1 MRKISAADY
10 MVEFFIANGITDVFG
25 YQGGMVCHIF
35 DSLGIYRDKINY
47 HSCGNEQGAAIAAC
61 AYSQATGKLGVV
73 ITTSGPGFTNALTG
87 LANAWFDSVPV
98 MLISGQVNTKDKRR
112 NYPFR
117 QFGFQEIQAVEM
129 AKPVVKKVY
138 EVDDDTDIVACMTDA
153 FQTAMNGR
161 KGPVYIDMPIN
172 MERAIVN
179 VDDVVSAIG
188 LKVPTVS
195 DAAECMKAL
204 LQAKKPIIIAGGG
217 IAQSGMRD
225 EFIRLVDLLK
235 IPVVPT
241 MAGNDLIPEVSD
253 YRVGFFGGTAR
264 REASVVLYNTDCVL
278 TLGTRLCNK
287 AIGYSHDQFIPKA
300 TKFMRVDIDT
310 LEFERQL
317 KDFEE
322 DITADLR
329 TFIPSAISYLE
340 SNEITDHSV
349 WVDAVNAMQEQMSS
363 QDLTFGNEFIKSFT
377 ELLPENTDITLD
389 VGNNLIYSEQS
400 SVIKNGTRLF
410 ASCGLGSMGY
420 SIPAALGVAIGGKKV
435 TCAVTGDG
443 GAQMNIQEL
452 NTIAKM
458 NLPVKVLVMNNRAL
472 GHIIIFQEHYLDNR
486 LVATTE
492 DEKDYYSCDFT
503 ALGKA
508 YGIRSFKVHRI
519 DELEQYKD
527 ILADDEPALFELE
540 YENCTM
546 LPNIHGGLDPLTNG
560 PELPQSLVASIN
572 ELMSK

>member
-340 SNEITDHSV
+340 SNEITDHSE

-389 VGNNLIYSEQS
+389 VGNNLIYGEQS

>member
-10 MVEFFIANGITDVFG
+10 MVEFFIANEITDVFG

-340 SNEITDHSV
+340 SNEITDHSE

-389 VGNNLIYSEQS
+389 VGNNLIYGEQS
-400 SVIKNGTRLF
+400 SVIKKGTRLF

>member
-172 MERAIVN
+172 MERAMVN

-340 SNEITDHSV
+340 SNEITDHSE

-389 VGNNLIYSEQS
+389 VGNNLIYGEQS

>member
-10 MVEFFIANGITDVFG
+10 MVEFFIANEITGVFG

-340 SNEITDHSV
+340 SNEITDHSE

-389 VGNNLIYSEQS
+389 VGNNLIYGEQS
-400 SVIKNGTRLF
+400 SVIKKGTRLF